1 MVERRSGRRVS
12 AHLGRIHDAD
22 DFEESRPW
30 TSRRCETFHA
40 SNGGLWT
47 ITAAGTSGW
56 ERAPLEGCSASGVG
70 EDVIRG
76 EGEMR
81 GCVREMK
88 ACVREVLSGGA
99 NAGKGKRWERALK
112 SLASATLTPTLENSH
127 PDEPSASSLERRLRE
142 ARELLSVSFHLDE
155 RTVSRVIDESLEENC
170 GLVKKYS
177 NAVAD
182 IETQIMEDSQDK
194 DALNFVL
201 HGAVR
206 QLKYLKGQS
215 AHPRAAV
222 RLSVGTLTHAP
233 KAKSV
238 NAAPA
243 RRKRS
248 KGFFSCC
255 TSEADEAVYQ
265 DDATDVPS
273 ESRMSTSQTNEP
285 LVCHVRILQEEK
297 VVDSFSI
304 DSHTVSSEGVIFNAV
319 SPLVFVQED
328 ATIEITFHARFTSGD
343 SPQKAL
349 VETHS
354 RMQKAI
360 GFPCVQMSPGAK
372 IPPEAEV
379 RGQYVM
385 RISDLAET
393 TRKSEPHS
401 FKVSVVRPDAS
412 DAPKQQLGSAM
423 IYIDKFIE
431 TFDGDLGSKE
441 TTNRDVLR
449 DVADILGAIDRTRD
463 ERALKA
469 IQEHAMIE
477 GNGEAIVA
485 LAEMYFLC
493 SKWRF
498 ETDFIDQLNLSVEK
512 VATAAAV
519 GRIRSRERVR
529 FEELSAL
536 VARQLEYELFN
547 ILPGAKFA
555 DDELVDPLDMEEVA
569 KIVPQAV
576 SLYALVS
583 GKISGTQFIL
593 RLKKIVRRRA
603 QTRSSQLLRRE
614 CATQGPPSVE
624 SVTRMIEKTTRL
636 FKLSAPIL
644 QSFPGESDV
653 LSEDAVVCSS
663 FLVDA
668 LRAVFDALAGLDH
681 PPSFDAGM
689 IALDDALTSYR
700 KALGIQG
707 LKFAM
712 QILSPKFVDRLFQP
726 ALDETLAMARSKLTK
741 WLRAELT
748 VESAEPVPLDPALGV
763 MHSASCA
770 NLFCI
775 LYNINESAKDRMLN
789 GNRAVLNATA
799 LGRVSYQMLT
809 TYVDK
814 HEQSCLKAIKYARS
828 VLMQRAR
835 GQTIHFVKAND
846 VKPLLTPQFYTQL
859 SNIHQCVVSM
869 QPFMDEM
876 PLLWCSSKLE
886 FEDALQRELD
896 PVKAMDSHVVE
907 FVEYAHIDEDEHRAS
922 DDDFLGNRVMQN
934 LRRARANVIASLT
947 ELIEE
952 RVAAFVRVAIL
963 DSDVKTREGA
973 MTLIFAMLEAE
984 FGLMDARLAP
994 GVFRLAVTS
1003 LHKGVC
1009 DAIEQ
1014 LILHRSMEEGE
1025 MGPKEENWRGSP
1037 QLNESQHSFAVE
1049 LTMAVHEFLYCDG
1062 AGEPESVMRQG
1073 EGRLQRLLNLWFTP
1087 TVEVIREFWQLKETL
1102 CRSIV
1107 VAKGKQMRIRA
1118 VGGISVQD
1126 ILRFLRQRSNMD
1138 VGAAQLF
1145 DEQGEAIM
1153 KLILRALFGQHF
1165 TEADNLAGVWVCRND
1180 SGLMGRFFI
1189 TETHLAFS
1197 TSGINID
1204 HPHDSQTSIV
1214 GEIRHIANMVRIDAA
1229 DGTPAIRIAFDDRRT
1244 FVFSSF
1250 CGVHETANH
1259 QARERDAVVST
1270 IRMNPSFLKRTFQ
1283 SHEVSTVQAVDYDS
1297 DSSDAEQHKQL
1308 DLKNLEMAMIPASE
1322 KIIASCEGAY
1332 VNGMSRIPSKLVVTE
1347 ESCVFMPLK
1356 GSGRL
1361 VLLTD
1366 LEHAR
1371 PQLQKFGWKN
1381 ADIVIPV
1388 FQSHEPV
1395 IRMTN
1400 MRVETASTFYDA
1412 LNDAI
1417 DARVSFR
1424 N

>member
-12 AHLGRIHDAD
+12 ARLGRIHDAD

-40 SNGGLWT
+40 SNGGMWT
-47 ITAAGTSGW
+47 MTAAGTSGW
-56 ERAPLEGCSASGVG
+56 ERAPLEGCAASGTG
-70 EDVIRG
+70 EDVIRR

-81 GCVREMK
+81 GCVEEME
-88 ACVREVLSGGA
+88 ACVRKVLSAGA
-99 NAGKGKRWERALK
+99 SGGKGKRWERALK
-112 SLASATLTPTLENSH
+112 SLASATLTPTLDNSH
-127 PDEPSASSLERRLRE
+127 PDEPSASSLERRLLDV
-142 ARELLSVSFHLDE
+142 RELLSASFNLDE
-155 RTVSRVIDESLEENC
+155 RSVSRIIDESLEENC

-182 IETQIMEDSQDK
+182 IETQIMEDSQDA

-215 AHPRAAV
+215 VHPRAAV
-222 RLSVGTLTHAP
+222 RLSVGTLTHAL

-238 NAAPA
+238 DAAPA
-243 RRKRS
+243 RRKQS

-255 TSEADEAVYQ
+255 TSGADEAVCR
-265 DDATDVPS
+265 DDNANDAPS
-273 ESRMSTSQTNEP
+273 ESGASTSQNSEP
-285 LVCHVRILQEEK
+285 LDCHVRILHEEK
-297 VVDSFSI
+297 VVDSFSV
-304 DSHTVSSEGVIFNAV
+304 DSQAVSREGVIFNAV

-328 ATIEITFHARFTSGD
+328 ATIEITFYARSTSGD
-343 SPQKAL
+343 SPQKES
-349 VETHS
+349 VETNS

-360 GFPCVQMSPGAK
+360 GFPCVQMLPGAK

-385 RISDLAET
+385 RVSDLAET

-401 FKVSVVRPDAS
+401 LKVSIARPGAS

-423 IYIDKFIE
+423 IYIDKYIE
-431 TFDGDLGSKE
+431 TFDGALGSKE
-441 TTNRDVLR
+441 TTNGDVLR
-449 DVADILGAIDRTRD
+449 DVADILGAIDRTQD

-469 IQEHAMIE
+469 IQAHAMLE
-477 GNGEAIVA
+477 GNGKAIVA
-485 LAEMYFLC
+485 LAEMHFLC

-498 ETDFIDQLNLSVEK
+498 ETDFIDQLNLTVEK
-512 VATAAAV
+512 VATAAAI
-519 GRIRSRERVR
+519 GRIKLRDRLR
-529 FEELSAL
+529 FEELSVL

-547 ILPGAKFA
+547 ILPGAEFA
-555 DDELVDPLDMEEVA
+555 DNELVDPLDMEEVA
-569 KIVPQAV
+569 KIVPRAV

-603 QTRSSQLLRRE
+603 RTRSAHLLRCE
-614 CATQGPPSVE
+614 CATQGPPSVKT
-624 SVTRMIEKTTRL
+624 VTRVIEKTTRL
-636 FKLSAPIL
+636 FKLSVPIL
-644 QSFPGESDV
+644 ESFPGESDV

-663 FLVDA
+663 FLADV

-689 IALDDALTSYR
+689 IALDEALTSYR

-712 QILSPKFVDRLFQP
+712 QVLSSKFVDRLFQP

-741 WLRAELT
+741 WLRAELAS
-748 VESAEPVPLDPALGV
+748 ESAELVPLDPALGV

-775 LYNINESAKDRMLN
+775 LYNIDESAKEYMLK

-799 LGRVSYQMLT
+799 LGRMSYQMLT
-809 TYVDK
+809 TYVNR
-814 HEQSCLKAIKYARS
+814 HEQSCLKAIKHARS

-896 PVKAMDSHVVE
+896 PMKPMGSHVVE
-907 FVEYAHIDEDEHRAS
+907 FMEYDHVDEDENRAS

-934 LRRARANVIASLT
+934 LRRARANVVASLT

-1025 MGPKEENWRGSP
+1025 IGQKEENWRGSP

-1049 LTMAVHEFLYCDG
+1049 LTMAVHEFLYCEG

-1102 CRSIV
+1102 SRSIV
-1107 VAKGKQMRIRA
+1107 AAKGKQIRIRS

-1126 ILRFLRQRSNMD
+1126 ILRFLRQRSNTD
-1138 VGAAQLF
+1138 AGAAQLF

-1153 KLILRALFGQHF
+1153 KLISRALFGQHF
-1165 TEADNLAGVWVCRND
+1165 NEADSLVGVWVCRND

-1214 GEIRHIANMVRIDAA
+1214 GKIRHIANMVRIDAA

-1244 FVFSSF
+1244 FVFSGF

-1259 QARERDAVVST
+1259 QARERDTVVST
-1270 IRMNPSFLKRTFQ
+1270 IRMNPCFLKRSVQ
-1283 SHEVSTVQAVDYDS
+1283 SHEVSNVQALDYDS
-1297 DSSDAEQHKQL
+1297 DSSDVEHKHP
-1308 DLKNLEMAMIPASE
+1308 DLKNLELAMIPASE
-1322 KIIASCEGAY
+1322 KIIASCECAY

-1356 GSGRL
+1356 GSGR
-1361 VLLTD
+1361 VVPLTD

-1395 IRMTN
+1395 IRLTN
-1400 MRVETASTFYDA
+1400 MRVETASTFFGA
-1412 LNDAI
+1412 LNEAI
-1417 DARVSFR
+1417 DARVSCR